1 MAGIGMRKLSA
12 GLLACGLMIGA
23 MAQQPPTVNETL
35 QKAEQLKK
43 VAESVAEAEVAEA
56 IKTAYGLA
64 KTFPDKAVRN
74 LSDAAVKLDIS
85 ANIGSTKRQELA
97 EKLKSAT
104 AVIQKGGKPATTEI
118 DPKVLARIEKNKKE
132 TDSAAAEA
140 KDVQASINEIA
151 RDIDSRKDR
160 DARSKIA
167 ALTAKY
173 PNNGAVV
180 QLQSQNANADSIAAA
195 RDIAYRSAEGFRVAM
210 NSAEESAIPV
220 NRDMTF
226 PADWNEKMERR
237 RKLNEP
243 KLTAEERKLI
253 ASLDTL
259 IPRGMKDVPFEEAV
273 QLISTAIDQKVY
285 LDKKSLDDLGLN
297 LGQKVDVP
305 GGVSGRSALRVMLQS
320 QNLTFLVRDN
330 IIQVVSLERAKEMMV
345 QRAYDVRDLVAMGG
359 TFNGPLQWGSILDAQ
374 QTYENARILVDAIQR
389 SIDPKV
395 WKDSAGGPAT
405 IVFHYPTMS
414 IIVRA
419 PSEVHADLFDKMY
432 KGKK

>member
-1 MAGIGMRKLSA
+1 VQRGEK
-12 GLLACGLMIGA
+12 
-23 MAQQPPTVNETL
+23 PTL
-35 QKAEQLKK
+35 QL
-43 VAESVAEAEVAEA
+43 
-56 IKTAYGLA
+56 
-64 KTFPDKAVRN
+64 
-74 LSDAAVKLDIS
+74 
-85 ANIGSTKRQELA
+85 
-97 EKLKSAT
+97 
-104 AVIQKGGKPATTEI
+104 
-118 DPKVLARIEKNKKE
+118 DPKVLVRNEKNQKLVE
-132 TDSAAAEA
+132 AAAAEA

-151 RDIDSRKDR
+151 KDIDSRRDR
-160 DARSKIA
+160 DARAKIA
-167 ALTAKY
+167 ALAAKY

-180 QLQSQNANADSIAAA
+180 QLQGQTTNADSVAAA
-195 RDIAYRSAEGFRVAM
+195 RDIAKRSAEGFMLAM
-210 NSAEESAIPV
+210 NSVQESAIPV

-226 PADWNEKMERR
+226 PKDWKEKMELRAQI
-237 RKLNEP
+237 NAP
-243 KLTAEERKLI
+243 QLTAEERKLI
-253 ASLDTL
+253 ESLD
-259 IPRGMKDVPFEEAV
+259 IPIKSGLKDVPFEEAV

-297 LGQKVDVP
+297 LSQKVDVP
-305 GGVSGRSALRVMLQS
+305 GGVSARSALRVMLQS

-359 TFNGPLQWGSILDAQ
+359 TFNGPLQWGSFLDAQ
-374 QTYENARILVDAIQR
+374 QTYENARVLVDAIQR

-419 PSEVHADLFDKMY
+419 PSEVHADLFDKIY